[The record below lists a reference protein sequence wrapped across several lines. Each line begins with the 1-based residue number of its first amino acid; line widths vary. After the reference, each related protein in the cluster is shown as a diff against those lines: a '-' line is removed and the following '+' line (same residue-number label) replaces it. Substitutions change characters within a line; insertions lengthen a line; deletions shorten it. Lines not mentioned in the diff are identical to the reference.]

1 MLRMKQGVNFV
12 AMHPL
17 PFYLMKL
24 QKQTVKLLW
33 SLESFQTPLSVI
45 RKWLLG
51 APASDELVWR
61 AEG

>member
-1 MLRMKQGVNFV
+1 MSNQFLIHFQTIILRMKQGVNFV

-33 SLESFQTPLSVI
+33 SLESFQTPFSVI
-45 RKWLLG
+45 R
-51 APASDELVWR
+51 E
-61 AEG
+61 